1 MINNNIKMVTK
12 RKQKIRNRKRIL
24 KKAIEETESNT
35 YHTHNH
41 PQRKGNL
48 F

>member
-1 MINNNIKMVTK
+1 MVTK

-24 KKAIEETESNT
+24 KKVIEENNT
-35 YHTHNH
+35 HTHNH
-41 PQRKGNL
+41 PQRKGNVL